1 MSKPEDA
8 VRRGLVM
15 VFTGDGKGKTT
26 AALGLGLRAWGQG
39 MRVLVL
45 QFVKSPSRPAGEHE
59 AVRRLEGFEIRP
71 MGLGFVR
78 GRGEDEL
85 RPHREAARRALAA
98 AREAVEGGEWDLVV
112 LDEIFTALG
121 LGLLAEEDL
130 HAVLDARPPS
140 LHLALTGRGA
150 PETVVARADLVTEMR
165 EIKHHYARGIEAQ
178 KGIEY

>member
-1 MSKPEDA
+1 MTGSKEP
-8 VRRGLVM
+8 RRGLVM
-15 VFTGDGKGKTT
+15 IFTGDGKGKTT

-45 QFVKSPSRPAGEHE
+45 QFLKSPSWPAGERE

-71 MGLGFVR
+71 LGLGFVR

-85 RPHREAARRALAA
+85 RPHREAARQALTV
-98 AREAVEGGEWDLVV
+98 AREAVAGGEWDLVV
-112 LDEIFTALG
+112 LDEIFVALS

-130 HAVLDARPPS
+130 HAILDARSPS

-165 EIKHHYARGIEAQ
+165 EVKHHYTRGIKAQ